1 MDEEA
6 VELRRVQA
14 LKEAE
19 LSRKYSTFVD
29 SEPSFVFN
37 PTTSSIPKTIE
48 GVDRILI
55 ESKINNILYNEKKAL
70 EQAALYRDKCTELEQ
85 KCRELQTE
93 KEAVR
98 YFWRNKLLEGQ
109 SHAAQMLKKSLM
121 PKS

>member
-1 MDEEA
+1 MDKEA

-85 KCRELQTE
+85 KCKELQTE
-93 KEAVR
+93 EAVC
-98 YFWRNKLLEGQ
+98 YFWWNKLLEGQ